1 MQTARVRPALHAAPA
16 VLPLPGG
23 QDGATVTL
31 QPLLCGEM
39 RGPAGWFEAEPG
51 LAGALRA
58 LGVRVPKHELI
69 RVPIVA
75 FLIEHP
81 TAGADPDRHG
91 LSPCDRGWHAGA
103 AQPQPRPDREAG
115 WSATSRCARSRPRR
129 RSCARGGSSRG
140 ARPDRDDAPALRPRE
155 RAGGLPRRHGAGLRA
170 GVARGERA
178 GSNATGLLGRPAGP
192 APELPHSGL
201 PRACGAR
208 AGPVRARAGPVRRRL
223 AARCST
229 RRATARATSRCS
241 RACASA
247 RR

>member
-39 RGPAGWFEAEPG
+39 LGPAGWFEAEPG

-81 TAGADPDRHG
+81 TAGPILIDTGFHRAIADGTSAQRNRNLGPIGRWMI
-91 LSPCDRGWHAGA
+91 RNVEMRAEQTA
-103 AQPQPRPDREAG
+103 AEQLR
-115 WSATSRCARSRPRR
+115 
-129 RSCARGGSSRG
+129 ARGIEPREVG
-140 ARPDRDDAPALRPRE
+140 PDRDDAPALRPCE

-170 GVARGERA
+170 GVARGER
-178 GSNATGLLGRPAGP
+178 TG
-192 APELPHSGL
+192 EQ
-201 PRACGAR
+201 
-208 AGPVRARAGPVRRRL
+208 
-223 AARCST
+223 RC
-229 RRATARATSRCS
+229 RATPPPSWTRA
-241 RACASA
+241 
-247 RR
+247 